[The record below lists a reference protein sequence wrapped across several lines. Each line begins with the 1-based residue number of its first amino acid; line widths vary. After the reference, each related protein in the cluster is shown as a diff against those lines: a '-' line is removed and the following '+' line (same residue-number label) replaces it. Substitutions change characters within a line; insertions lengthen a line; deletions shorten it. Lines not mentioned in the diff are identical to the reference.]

1 MMTKQ
6 QEREALERIKNILA
20 DAGADSYIGMAFA
33 GCVED
38 AESNIEN
45 DWALSMAGRWQ
56 SAEQKLEA
64 VKAEADGLRAER
76 EVLWAELDRCNA
88 RIAEAEIIRLKAKL
102 YDFMAAAKDWRNAGQ
117 APAFLFLER
126 LANEE
131 KYRTELPGRTNRRA
145 FFIIVYFFVLRIF

>member
-56 SAEQKLEA
+56 NAEHKLET

-76 EVLWAELDRCNA
+76 EAMRAELDKYNA
-88 RIAEAEIIRLKAKL
+88 EVEKLRKSAENLNSRRSEEHTALERAQSRADAAEAEIIRLKAKL
-102 YDFMAAAKDWRNAGQ
+102 YDFMTAAKD
-117 APAFLFLER
+117 
-126 LANEE
+126 
-131 KYRTELPGRTNRRA
+131 
-145 FFIIVYFFVLRIF
+145 

>member
-76 EVLWAELDRCNA
+76 EVLRAELTEAAQTLNSWRSDEHTALERA
-88 RIAEAEIIRLKAKL
+88 QSRADAAEAEIIRLKAKL
-102 YDFMAAAKDWRNAGQ
+102 YDFMTAAKD
-117 APAFLFLER
+117 
-126 LANEE
+126 
-131 KYRTELPGRTNRRA
+131 
-145 FFIIVYFFVLRIF
+145 

>member
-76 EVLWAELDRCNA
+76 EALRAELDKYSVDVEKLRKSAEALNSQRSEEHAALERAQCRA
-88 RIAEAEIIRLKAKL
+88 DAAEAEIIRLKAKL
-102 YDFMAAAKDWRNAGQ
+102 YDFMTAAKD
-117 APAFLFLER
+117 
-126 LANEE
+126 
-131 KYRTELPGRTNRRA
+131 
-145 FFIIVYFFVLRIF
+145 

>member
-76 EVLWAELDRCNA
+76 EAMRVELDRCNA
-88 RIAEAEIIRLKAKL
+88 EVEKLRKSAESLNSRRSEEHTALERAQSRADAAEAEIIRLKAKL
-102 YDFMAAAKDWRNAGQ
+102 YDFMTAVKD
-117 APAFLFLER
+117 
-126 LANEE
+126 
-131 KYRTELPGRTNRRA
+131 
-145 FFIIVYFFVLRIF
+145 

>member
-1 MMTKQ
+1 MRCISSNSRTAGEGYGSRLLFCFPGRARKFFGTVS
-6 QEREALERIKNILA
+6 RS
-20 DAGADSYIGMAFA
+20 GADSYIGMAFA

-76 EVLWAELDRCNA
+76 EVLRAQLDRCNA
-88 RIAEAEIIRLKAKL
+88 RIAELTEAAQTLNSWRSDEHTALERAQSRADAAEAEIIRLKAKL
-102 YDFMAAAKDWRNAGQ
+102 YDFMTAAKD
-117 APAFLFLER
+117 
-126 LANEE
+126 
-131 KYRTELPGRTNRRA
+131 
-145 FFIIVYFFVLRIF
+145 

>member
-76 EVLWAELDRCNA
+76 EALRAELDKYSVDVEKLRKSAEALNSRRSEEHA
-88 RIAEAEIIRLKAKL
+88 ALERAQSRADAAEAEIIRLKAKL
-102 YDFMAAAKDWRNAGQ
+102 YDFMTAAKD
-117 APAFLFLER
+117 
-126 LANEE
+126 
-131 KYRTELPGRTNRRA
+131 
-145 FFIIVYFFVLRIF
+145 

>member
-64 VKAEADGLRAER
+64 DGLRAER
-76 EVLWAELDRCNA
+76 EVLRAELDRCNA
-88 RIAEAEIIRLKAKL
+88 RIAELTEAAQTLNSWRSDEHTALERAQSRADAAEAEIIRLKAKL
-102 YDFMAAAKDWRNAGQ
+102 YDFMTAAKD
-117 APAFLFLER
+117 
-126 LANEE
+126 
-131 KYRTELPGRTNRRA
+131 
-145 FFIIVYFFVLRIF
+145 

>member
-56 SAEQKLEA
+56 NAEHKLET
-64 VKAEADGLRAER
+64 VKAEADGLRAELDKYNA
-76 EVLWAELDRCNA
+76 EVEKLRKSAENLNSRRSEEHTALERAQSRADA
-88 RIAEAEIIRLKAKL
+88 AEAEIIRLKAKL
-102 YDFMAAAKDWRNAGQ
+102 YDFMTAAKD
-117 APAFLFLER
+117 
-126 LANEE
+126 
-131 KYRTELPGRTNRRA
+131 
-145 FFIIVYFFVLRIF
+145 

>member
-56 SAEQKLEA
+56 NAERKLEA

-76 EVLWAELDRCNA
+76 EAMRAELDKYNA
-88 RIAEAEIIRLKAKL
+88 EVEKLRKSAENLNSRRSEEHTALERAQSRADATEAEIIRLKAKL
-102 YDFMAAAKDWRNAGQ
+102 YDFMTAAKD
-117 APAFLFLER
+117 
-126 LANEE
+126 
-131 KYRTELPGRTNRRA
+131 
-145 FFIIVYFFVLRIF
+145 

>member
-45 DWALSMAGRWQ
+45 DWQ

-64 VKAEADGLRAER
+64 VKAEADGL
-76 EVLWAELDRCNA
+76 
-88 RIAEAEIIRLKAKL
+88 
-102 YDFMAAAKDWRNAGQ
+102 
-117 APAFLFLER
+117 
-126 LANEE
+126 
-131 KYRTELPGRTNRRA
+131 
-145 FFIIVYFFVLRIF
+145 

>member
-76 EVLWAELDRCNA
+76 EALRAELDKYSVDVEKLRKSAEALNSRRSEERA
-88 RIAEAEIIRLKAKL
+88 ALERAQSRADAAEAEIIRLKAKL
-102 YDFMAAAKDWRNAGQ
+102 YDFMTAAKD
-117 APAFLFLER
+117 
-126 LANEE
+126 
-131 KYRTELPGRTNRRA
+131 
-145 FFIIVYFFVLRIF
+145 

>member
-76 EVLWAELDRCNA
+76 EAMRVELDRCNA
-88 RIAEAEIIRLKAKL
+88 EVEKLRKSAENLNSRRSEEHTALERAQSRADAAETEIIRLKAKL
-102 YDFMAAAKDWRNAGQ
+102 YDFMTAAKD
-117 APAFLFLER
+117 
-126 LANEE
+126 
-131 KYRTELPGRTNRRA
+131 
-145 FFIIVYFFVLRIF
+145 

>member
-76 EVLWAELDRCNA
+76 EALRAELDKYNA
-88 RIAEAEIIRLKAKL
+88 EVEKLRKSAEALNSWRSEEHAALERAQCRADAAEAEIIRLKAKL
-102 YDFMAAAKDWRNAGQ
+102 YDFMTAAKD
-117 APAFLFLER
+117 
-126 LANEE
+126 
-131 KYRTELPGRTNRRA
+131 
-145 FFIIVYFFVLRIF
+145 

>member
-6 QEREALERIKNILA
+6 QEREALERIRNILA

-76 EVLWAELDRCNA
+76 EALRAELDKYSVDVEKLRKSAEALNSRRSEEHA
-88 RIAEAEIIRLKAKL
+88 ALERAQSRADAAEAEIIRLKAKL
-102 YDFMAAAKDWRNAGQ
+102 YDFMTAAKD
-117 APAFLFLER
+117 
-126 LANEE
+126 
-131 KYRTELPGRTNRRA
+131 
-145 FFIIVYFFVLRIF
+145 

>member
-64 VKAEADGLRAER
+64 VKAEADGLRAE
-76 EVLWAELDRCNA
+76 LDRCNA
-88 RIAEAEIIRLKAKL
+88 RIAELTEAAQTLNSWRSDEHTALERAQGRADAAEAEIIRLKAKL
-102 YDFMAAAKDWRNAGQ
+102 YDFMTAAKD
-117 APAFLFLER
+117 
-126 LANEE
+126 
-131 KYRTELPGRTNRRA
+131 
-145 FFIIVYFFVLRIF
+145 

>member
-6 QEREALERIKNILA
+6 QEREALERIRNILA
-20 DAGADSYIGMAFA
+20 DAGDDSYIGMAFA

-56 SAEQKLEA
+56 NAEHKLEA

-76 EVLWAELDRCNA
+76 EAMRAELDKYNA
-88 RIAEAEIIRLKAKL
+88 ELEKLRKSAENLNDRRSEERAALERAQSRADAAEAEIIRLKAKL
-102 YDFMAAAKDWRNAGQ
+102 YDFMTAAKD
-117 APAFLFLER
+117 
-126 LANEE
+126 
-131 KYRTELPGRTNRRA
+131 
-145 FFIIVYFFVLRIF
+145 

>member
-76 EVLWAELDRCNA
+76 EVLRAGSGLSVLSGKRWALCGPSLGRQRA
-88 RIAEAEIIRLKAKL
+88 RADQTDA
-102 YDFMAAAKDWRNAGQ
+102 DD
-117 APAFLFLER
+117 
-126 LANEE
+126 
-131 KYRTELPGRTNRRA
+131 LPPL
-145 FFIIVYFFVLRIF
+145 V

>member
-6 QEREALERIKNILA
+6 QEREALERIRNILA

-76 EVLWAELDRCNA
+76 EALRAELDKYSVDVEKLRKSAEALNSRRSEERA
-88 RIAEAEIIRLKAKL
+88 ALERAQSRADAAEAEIIRLKAKL
-102 YDFMAAAKDWRNAGQ
+102 YDFMTAAKD
-117 APAFLFLER
+117 
-126 LANEE
+126 
-131 KYRTELPGRTNRRA
+131 
-145 FFIIVYFFVLRIF
+145 

>member
-56 SAEQKLEA
+56 NAGHKLEA

-76 EVLWAELDRCNA
+76 EAMRAELDKYNA
-88 RIAEAEIIRLKAKL
+88 EVEKLRKSAENLNSWRSEEHAALERAQSRAEAAEAEIIRLKAKL
-102 YDFMAAAKDWRNAGQ
+102 YDFMTAAKD
-117 APAFLFLER
+117 
-126 LANEE
+126 
-131 KYRTELPGRTNRRA
+131 
-145 FFIIVYFFVLRIF
+145 

>member
-45 DWALSMAGRWQ
+45 DWVLSMAGRWQ

-76 EVLWAELDRCNA
+76 EVLRAELDRCNA
-88 RIAEAEIIRLKAKL
+88 RIAELTEAAQTLNSWRSDEHTALERAQSRADAAEAEIIRLKAKL
-102 YDFMAAAKDWRNAGQ
+102 YDFMTAAKD
-117 APAFLFLER
+117 
-126 LANEE
+126 
-131 KYRTELPGRTNRRA
+131 
-145 FFIIVYFFVLRIF
+145 

>member
-20 DAGADSYIGMAFA
+20 DAGADSYIGMAFT

-56 SAEQKLEA
+56 NAEQKLEA

-76 EVLWAELDRCNA
+76 EAMREKLDRCNA
-88 RIAEAEIIRLKAKL
+88 RIAELTEAAQTLNSWRSDEHTALERAQSRADAAEAEIIRLKAKL
-102 YDFMAAAKDWRNAGQ
+102 YDFMTAAKD
-117 APAFLFLER
+117 
-126 LANEE
+126 
-131 KYRTELPGRTNRRA
+131 
-145 FFIIVYFFVLRIF
+145 

>member
-76 EVLWAELDRCNA
+76 EVLRAEREVLRAELDRCNA
-88 RIAEAEIIRLKAKL
+88 RIAELTEAAQTLNSWRSDEHTALERAQSRADAAEAEIIRLKAKL
-102 YDFMAAAKDWRNAGQ
+102 YDFMTAAKD
-117 APAFLFLER
+117 
-126 LANEE
+126 
-131 KYRTELPGRTNRRA
+131 
-145 FFIIVYFFVLRIF
+145 